1 MCQVFL
7 RRSWGR
13 ERSTFS
19 IDNVGFREYWR
30 AAWLKYRQAEA
41 DIRPTGAGLERNPNN
56 QVAKRNAQSV
66 GVGGR
71 KATCGIWSSW
81 APVEA
86 CGLQTGS
93 SGHFPVR
100 GSQAACKLPLELP
113 WCRREAEG
121 ALGF

>member
-56 QVAKRNAQSV
+56 QVAKGMLRVWVLGGGKPRV
-66 GVGGR
+66 GFGV
-71 KATCGIWSSW
+71 
-81 APVEA
+81 P
-86 CGLQTGS
+86 GLQWR
-93 SGHFPVR
+93 HAAYR
-100 GSQAACKLPLELP
+100 QAAL
-113 WCRREAEG
+113 ATSQ
-121 ALGF
+121 